1 MSRIHLHSNICTD
14 VFENIRDPLLVVDA
28 EGDILLYNWAA
39 AGVFDTS
46 SMTDVASL
54 GVFGGYY
61 DFHFSDVLA
70 LINPG
75 GVDIPG
81 DLDQAAGRSRRDDVI
96 NYQLKDSDGNETPIY
111 LDIIR
116 LSHGS
121 EATAAAA
128 AAEMPEPQPLSEIP
142 GIRFALEDTD
152 QDSLV
157 TGDELILL
165 RFRDLTDF
173 RRKEKWRDELIS
185 MVSHDIRNPL
195 SAIRNSV
202 SLLLTEVPDP
212 LTPVQEKF
220 LKTATRSIDRLTHL
234 LDGVLDISR
243 IDSGMFKLTP
253 AWLDLE
259 KFVKDVFT
267 SFETLYNVKRVNLSL
282 EIAGEIER
290 IYADA
295 DKLEQ
300 VLFNL
305 LSNALK
311 FTPEGGNITLTVR
324 QAGVEVLDEQY
335 RLLPWRDL
343 PDPKLVIFK
352 VKDTG
357 LGMNQKTLVNLFSR
371 YYEDPSGQGS
381 KGSHLGMSISKM
393 LVEAQGGSIDVNSQ
407 LGIGTEVTVM
417 IPADERT
424 GYILGCVK
432 SVRAHLERLQAEG
445 RPIAFYSIGKDSGDC
460 WMNLARNWSRQP
472 VINPG
477 IEEHRW
483 ERFFMWTLSEYLAV
497 AMVVTD
503 DAEDIRRDLLGGED
517 DEFETAP
524 YQATVFGADGAL
536 YGKAAHY
543 DGYNAG
549 VCLAPE
555 EGESLARLFN
565 ISLKRMADVNRL
577 GQQVDH

>member
-1 MSRIHLHSNICTD
+1 MNRIHLHSNICTD
-14 VFENIRDPLLVVDA
+14 VFDNLRDPLLVVDP
-28 EGDILLYNWAA
+28 EGDILMYNWAA

-46 SMTDVASL
+46 SMADVGSL
-54 GVFGGYY
+54 GVYGGYY
-61 DFHFSDVLA
+61 DFHFNDVLA

-75 GVDIPG
+75 GADVPDDFG
-81 DLDQAAGRSRRDDVI
+81 QGAARSRREDIV
-96 NYQLKDSDGNETPIY
+96 NYQLKDADGNETPIY
-111 LDIIR
+111 LDVIH
-116 LSHGS
+116 LSHEIPS
-121 EATAAAA
+121 TATATAAAK
-128 AAEMPEPQPLSEIP
+128 PELELMSKTP
-142 GIRFALEDTD
+142 GLRLALEETEL
-152 QDSLV
+152 DSLPV
-157 TGDELILL
+157 EDDLILI

-173 RRKEKWRDELIS
+173 RRKEKWRDELIA

-259 KFVKDVFT
+259 GFVTDVFT

-282 EIAGEIER
+282 KIAGEIEK

-311 FTPEGGNITLTVR
+311 FTPEGGNITLSVR
-324 QAGVEVLDEQY
+324 QAGVEMLDEQY

-343 PDPKLVIFK
+343 PDPKLVMFK

-357 LGMNQKTLVNLFSR
+357 LGMNQKTLSHLFSR
-371 YYEDPSGQGS
+371 YYEDPVGQGD

-393 LVEAQGGSIDVNSQ
+393 LVEAQGGSLEVNSE

-417 IPADERT
+417 IPADDRT
-424 GYILGCVK
+424 EYILGCVK
-432 SVRAHLERLQAEG
+432 SVRSHLKRLQAEG
-445 RPIAFYSIGKDSGDC
+445 RPIAFYTIGKDSGDC
-460 WMNLARNWSRQP
+460 WMNLARTWSRQP

-497 AMVVTD
+497 AIVVTD
-503 DAEDIRRDLLGGED
+503 DAEDIRRDLLGGGD
-517 DEFETAP
+517 DTYESALYE
-524 YQATVFGADGAL
+524 ATLFGTDGAL
-536 YGKAAHY
+536 YGKAARY
-543 DGYNAG
+543 DGYSVG

-565 ISLKRMADVNRL
+565 ISLKRMAGVNRL
-577 GQQVDH
+577 GQHVDR